1 MQPEFLE
8 DVSDFSGIK
17 EASLG
22 RSDGTRVSV
31 LEVEAVCPHSHT
43 RAVGSLHT

>member
-22 RSDGTRVSV
+22 SSDGTRASV
-31 LEVEAVCPHSHT
+31 LEVQALYPHGHT
-43 RAVGSLHT
+43 CAVGSLHT